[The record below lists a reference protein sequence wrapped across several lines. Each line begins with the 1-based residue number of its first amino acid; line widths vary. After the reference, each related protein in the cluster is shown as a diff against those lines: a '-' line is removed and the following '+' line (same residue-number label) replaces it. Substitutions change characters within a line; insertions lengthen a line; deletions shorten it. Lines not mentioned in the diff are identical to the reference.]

1 MKNQTAPVFIK
12 LDNYKKIL
20 SSVDDVKKRIVEVN
34 KTIQEIEDLRLTEA
48 NELNQWKA
56 NIAEISE
63 EISFV
68 DKALFE
74 PEHM

>member
-1 MKNQTAPVFIK
+1 MKNQTTPVFIK

-34 KTIQEIEDLRLTEA
+34 KTIQEIEELRLAEQQ
-48 NELNQWKA
+48 ELNQWKT

-68 DKALFE
+68 DATLFE